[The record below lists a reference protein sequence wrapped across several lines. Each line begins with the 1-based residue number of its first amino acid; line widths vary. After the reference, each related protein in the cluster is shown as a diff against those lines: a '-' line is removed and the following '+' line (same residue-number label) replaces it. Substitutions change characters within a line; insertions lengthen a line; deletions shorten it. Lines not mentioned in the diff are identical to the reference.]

1 MTLVQEIGKDDVS
14 GLAAEMAYRFL
25 FAMFPF
31 FIFLAALLGFIGAW
45 VGQANLFDSVMAFI
59 GNVLPAQIQ
68 EILADS
74 VRAVVTTQSTQLLTL
89 GVLGALWGAAGGVG
103 TLSKGLNRAYD
114 VTEDRPFWKAQ
125 LIALGMTL
133 ALAFGLLF
141 GSTLIAFGGW
151 LGRTLAENF
160 GLSQQ
165 FVETWNRATAPLVG
179 IGLWLILVT
188 MYAVLPNQR
197 IQVRHALPGALCATI
212 AWIALTLGFGV
223 YLSHFGNFNKTFGS
237 LATPVVLMFWM
248 YAVGMILLIGGEI
261 NAIIGGQKREQLEQ
275 DGQGSPSTASTG

>member
-1 MTLVQEIGKDDVS
+1 VTTLVQEIGKDDISV
-14 GLAAEMAYRFL
+14 LAAEMAYRFL

-45 VGQANLFDSVMAFI
+45 VGQGNLFDSVMKFI
-59 GNVLPAQIQ
+59 GNVLPSQIS

-74 VRAVVTTQSTQLLTL
+74 VRAVVETQSKELLTL

-114 VTEDRPFWKAQ
+114 VTENRAFWKAQ

-151 LGRTLAENF
+151 LGGTLAENF

-165 FVETWNRATAPLVG
+165 FVEIWNRATAPIVG
-179 IGLWLILVT
+179 IGLWMILVT

-197 IQVRHALPGALCATI
+197 IRVRHALPGALCATI
-212 AWIALTLGFGV
+212 AWVALTLGFGV

-261 NAIIGGQKREQLEQ
+261 NAILAGQKRDLQSE
-275 DGQGSPSTASTG
+275 GQPATE